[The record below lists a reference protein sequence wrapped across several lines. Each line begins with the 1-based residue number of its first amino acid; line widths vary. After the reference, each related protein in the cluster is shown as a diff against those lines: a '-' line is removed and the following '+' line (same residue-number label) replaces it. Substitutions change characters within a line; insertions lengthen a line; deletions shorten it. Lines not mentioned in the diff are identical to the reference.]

1 MLGTSGHV
9 VTLHMFVY
17 KCSPV
22 QLKYLFETM
31 FCLFLVNKNKLN
43 LSDNKVMGPL
53 QLPGH
58 MTTIFLKIFYINL
71 T

>member
-31 FCLFLVNKNKLN
+31 LSLSLVKKNMLK
-43 LSDNKVMGPL
+43 LSDL
-53 QLPGH
+53 TLPEK
-58 MTTIFLKIFYINL
+58 TRTP
-71 T
+71 TVR